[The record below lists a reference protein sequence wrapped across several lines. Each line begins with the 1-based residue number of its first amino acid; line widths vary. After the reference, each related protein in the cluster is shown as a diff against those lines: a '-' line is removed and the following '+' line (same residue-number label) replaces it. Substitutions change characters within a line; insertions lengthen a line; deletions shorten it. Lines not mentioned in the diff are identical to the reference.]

1 MLIFL
6 AIVRNWKEILGENA
20 NDILKMH
27 QGL

>member
-6 AIVRNWKEILGENA
+6 AIVRIWKEILGDNA
-20 NDILKMH
+20 NEFLKMH

>member
-6 AIVRNWKEILGENA
+6 AIVRIWKEILGENA
-20 NDILKMH
+20 NEILKMH

>member
-6 AIVRNWKEILGENA
+6 AIVSIWKEILGENE
-20 NDILKMH
+20 NEILKMH